1 MGERMKQ
8 KLVVSLLV
16 LCLVLFVGSANAKK
30 CEPITFSNV
39 SNNTF
44 ECMKS
49 KLQNY
54 GIYVPPGN
62 EGEVSEK
69 GITANFMWDGKSNLT
84 VGVTEIPLFV
94 KCETASNELN
104 NFVEECQGP

>member
-1 MGERMKQ
+1 MNK

-16 LCLVLFVGSANAKK
+16 LCLVFFVGFANAKK

-39 SNNTF
+39 SYNTF

-49 KLQNY
+49 KLQNN

-62 EGEVSEK
+62 EGELSGK
-69 GITANFMWDGKSNLT
+69 GVTANFMWDEKSNLT
-84 VGVTEIPLFV
+84 IGVTGIPLLV
-94 KCETASNELN
+94 RCETASNELN
-104 NFVEECQGP
+104 NFVEGCQGP

>member
-1 MGERMKQ
+1 MNK

-16 LCLVLFVGSANAKK
+16 LCLVFFVGFASAKK
-30 CEPITFSNV
+30 CEPITFPSV

-54 GIYVPPGN
+54 SIYVPPGN
-62 EGEVSEK
+62 EGELSEK
-69 GITANFMWDGKSNLT
+69 GVTANFMWDEKSNLT
-84 VGVTEIPLFV
+84 IGVTELPFLV
-94 KCETASNELN
+94 RCETASNELN
-104 NFVEECQGP
+104 NFVNSCQSP

>member
-1 MGERMKQ
+1 MKK

-16 LCLVLFVGSANAKK
+16 LCLAFFAGFANAKK

-62 EGEVSEK
+62 EGELSEK
-69 GITANFMWDGKSNLT
+69 GVSANFMWDGESNLN

-94 KCETASNELN
+94 RCETASNELN
-104 NFVEECQGP
+104 NFVEGCQGP